1 MLARSISLSKVVGRW
16 LYRPQLHGCGCL
28 ASVMAAALALVV
40 IVVLGEYTKT
50 RGLLLLTAVIV
61 AGYFLL
67 GMWMWT
73 VTVGRTLPRTWTAQ
87 LGLGVTTIAMA
98 LMLAAAWAA
107 PGAYALWKVAGALTV
122 LALASTHC
130 GWLLDGR
137 TPRLLVRAAIGL
149 TALVGV
155 MAVFGIAAG
164 TTASIYWW
172 AFVLLTVLWLVSTVV
187 IAIFAIRV
195 PGNPQGR
202 FANRPYV

>member
-67 GMWMWT
+67 GMWT

-87 LGLGVTTIAMA
+87 LGLGATTIAMA
-98 LMLAAAWAA
+98 LMLVAAWAA

-137 TPRLLVRAAIGL
+137 TPRLLVWAAIGL

-164 TTASIYWW
+164 ATASIYWW

-195 PGNPQGR
+195 PGNP
-202 FANRPYV
+202 